1 MQSEPD
7 SGAIE
12 PSLKA
17 LAFVLADTATVL
29 AADDLAGYQK
39 QLPTLRASLAD
50 YFAADA
56 HAEHG
61 PLGKFK
67 DGLPERD
74 NLKSARAD
82 FAPLSTAVTDLMRSR
97 HLHHTAGLHIFECP
111 MAPVIGTGRW
121 LQRDATLKNPFL
133 GSAMGDC
140 GTEIDAP
147 TASIKTAPSIGGH
160 ITRRVVTLP
169 PGHPPLDAASLAVL
183 SRALQTTGNSSASA
197 AGCGSCG
204 MSQAAMAA
212 GEPCEHDKK

>member
-1 MQSEPD
+1 MMPEETSPTPAKDSMGADMVPIYEESAPASSPATPEQAMPSTTSKKDGSAMQSEPD

-39 QLPTLRASLAD
+39 QLPTLRAALAD

-67 DGLPERD
+67 DGSPEQD

-82 FAPLSTAVTDLMRSR
+82 FAPLSTAVSDLVRSR

-111 MAPVIGTGRW
+111 MA
-121 LQRDATLKNPFL
+121 
-133 GSAMGDC
+133 
-140 GTEIDAP
+140 
-147 TASIKTAPSIGGH
+147 
-160 ITRRVVTLP
+160 
-169 PGHPPLDAASLAVL
+169 
-183 SRALQTTGNSSASA
+183 
-197 AGCGSCG
+197 
-204 MSQAAMAA
+204 
-212 GEPCEHDKK
+212 